1 MNELDEKLLQ
11 INCNIACLLKDR
23 AGMLN
28 QYDKVSI
35 NCATLIASEEV
46 NATLAQK
53 DASVNASNTYICDVQ
68 GDIIEIA
75 SGTALDGNANYE
87 NRFLVSNGDLILRE
101 TGAEAL
107 EKATGMVVPGTL
119 YSPASLPASA
129 LAKVRG
135 TKKSY
140 PAGMCPLIGSFALES
155 LIKRIPSDQ
164 TKVWVS
170 GKVSALDEKVMLEAE
185 KTGLKIA
192 CSSLFT
198 YEGLDSRFGGMFD
211 TESKTLV
218 PDGFEIIKISS
229 LSPEIVAL
237 YGTKLYIQGDVT
249 LEESNASCLDEL
261 EEVIIKGCASLPASL
276 AAPFRRIGKADS
288 YFIYEGYLRKIN
300 GSEQIT
306 HEELQQA
313 VASSIKF
320 TLDINGHL
328 SFSDDVTTDDIEAI
342 SAIYI
347 NGAVIVPAA
356 AKAALSTR
364 VKKCNGY
371 LGSSSK
377 TVEQLTQKIMA
388 GDFSN
393 INTNTYFLV

>member
-1 MNELDEKLLQ
+1 MNELDEKLLR

-23 AGMLN
+23 ANMLN
-28 QYDKVSI
+28 QYDKISI
-35 NCATLIASEEV
+35 NCSTLIASEEV
-46 NATLAQK
+46 NAMLAQK
-53 DASVNASNTYICDVQ
+53 GASINAANAYVCDVQ

-75 SGTALDGNANYE
+75 SGTVLDGNANYE
-87 NRFLVSNGDLILRE
+87 NRFLVSNGDLVLRE

-107 EKATGMVVPGTL
+107 EKSTGMVVTGTL
-119 YSPASLPASA
+119 YYPASLPVSA

-135 TKKSY
+135 AKKSY
-140 PAGMCPLIGSFALES
+140 PAGMYPLIGSLALES
-155 LIKRIPSDQ
+155 LIKQIPSDQ
-164 TKVWVS
+164 TRVWVS
-170 GKVSALDEKVMLEAE
+170 GKVSALDEKVLLEAE
-185 KTGLKIA
+185 KAGLKIA
-192 CSSLFT
+192 CGSLFT
-198 YEGLDSRFGGMFD
+198 YEGLDSRYGGMFD
-211 TESKTLV
+211 TESQTLV
-218 PDGFEIIKISS
+218 PDGFEIIKNSN

-237 YGTKLYIQGDVT
+237 YGTKLYIQGNVT
-249 LEESNASCLDEL
+249 LEERDASCLDEL
-261 EEVIIKGCASLPASL
+261 EEVIIKGCASLPSSL
-276 AAPFRRIGKADS
+276 VAPFRRIGKADS
-288 YFIYEGYLRKIN
+288 YFIYEGCLRKIN

-306 HEELQQA
+306 HEELHQA
-313 VASSIKF
+313 VASGIKY
-320 TLDINGHL
+320 TLNINGHL
-328 SFSDDVTTDDIEAI
+328 SFSDDVMPDDIEAI

-377 TVEQLTQKIMA
+377 TVEHLTQKIIA